1 VTSAIENRDAR
12 RRLQT
17 ALEAV
22 SEDLDAIEQRPHLY
36 LRHAAEALETDEDAL
51 ETDEAPRGLC
61 TFVDQIAL
69 AMQRSNS
76 RQTAS

>member
-1 VTSAIENRDAR
+1 VTSASENRDAL

-36 LRHAAEALETDEDAL
+36 LRHAAEALETDEP
-51 ETDEAPRGLC
+51 PRASFA
-61 TFVDQIAL
+61 FVDQIAL

-76 RQTAS
+76 RQSAS

>member
-1 VTSAIENRDAR
+1 VESASENRNAL
-12 RRLQT
+12 RRLQI

-36 LRHAAEALETDEDAL
+36 LRHAAEALETDE
-51 ETDEAPRGLC
+51 TPRGSSA
-61 TFVDQIAL
+61 FVDQIAL

-76 RQTAS
+76 RQTVS